1 MIEIQEYDENYV
13 EQISTLITRNLLEI
27 NVKDYGV
34 EKVQEMA
41 KDFTVEKLKD
51 ALKNRKKVF
60 VAIKDNEVV
69 GTAGID
75 VSWYNPDEYYI
86 LTVFVKPENHGEGIG
101 RLLIKAIEDYAI
113 HSNFKKLIIP
123 ASITAHEF
131 YYKLGY
137 RYKDDQKILNEENMY
152 LMEKTF
158 ELEYRKIKQ
167 EELPETLNLV
177 RKVFDEFES
186 PYYSKEGVLS
196 FYKFIDINNILE
208 QYTNSSLYFYGCFV
222 NDTIVGMIAIK
233 DFIHISLLF
242 VDKQYHKQGIARNLF
257 DHIIEISQEKN
268 PSLKPITVNS
278 SPYAVKFYHK
288 LGFSNVS
295 SEQVVDGIKFT
306 PMELKIE
313 NIRNEI

>member
-1 MIEIQEYDENYV
+1 MIEIKEYNETYV
-13 EQISTLITRNLLEI
+13 EQISTIIIRNLLEI

-51 ALKNRKKVF
+51 TLKNRKKVF
-60 VAIKDNEVV
+60 VAIKNNEVV

-101 RLLIKAIEDYAI
+101 RLLIEAIEDYAI
-113 HSNFKKLIIP
+113 HSNFRKLIIP

-137 RYKDDQKILNEENMY
+137 RYKDNQKVLNEENMY
-152 LMEKTF
+152 LMEKIF
-158 ELEYRKIKQ
+158 QLEYREINQK
-167 EELPETLNLV
+167 ELPETLELV
-177 RKVFDEFES
+177 HKVFDEFEA
-186 PYYSKEGVLS
+186 PYYSEEGIAS
-196 FYKFIDINNILE
+196 FYKFIDINNMSE
-208 QYTNSSLYFYGCFV
+208 QYSNGSLYFYGCFV
-222 NDTIVGMIAIK
+222 NDIIVGMIAVK
-233 DFIHISLLF
+233 DFVHISLLF
-242 VDKQYHKQGIARNLF
+242 VDKHYHRQGIARSLF
-257 DHIIEISQEKN
+257 EHIIQICKEKN
-268 PSLKPITVNS
+268 PSLKMITVNS
-278 SPYAVKFYHK
+278 SPYAVDVYHK

-313 NIRNEI
+313 KNN

>member
-1 MIEIQEYDENYV
+1 MIEIKEYNETYV
-13 EQISTLITRNLLEI
+13 EQISTIIIRNLLKI

-51 ALKNRKKVF
+51 TLKNRKKVF

-137 RYKDDQKILNEENMY
+137 RYKDNQKVLNEENMY

-158 ELEYRKIKQ
+158 QLEYKEIKQ
-167 EELPETLNLV
+167 EELPETLELV
-177 RKVFDEFES
+177 HKVFDEFEA
-186 PYYSKEGVLS
+186 PYYSEEGIAS
-196 FYKFIDINNILE
+196 FYKFIDINNMSE
-208 QYTNSSLYFYGCFV
+208 QYSNGSLYFYGCFV
-222 NDTIVGMIAIK
+222 NDIIVGMIAVK
-233 DFIHISLLF
+233 DFVHISLLF
-242 VDKQYHKQGIARNLF
+242 VDKHYHRQGIARSLF
-257 DHIIEISQEKN
+257 DHIIQICKEKN
-268 PSLKPITVNS
+268 PSLKMITVNS
-278 SPYAVKFYHK
+278 SPYAVEFYHK

-313 NIRNEI
+313 KNN

>member
-1 MIEIQEYDENYV
+1 MKLKNIMKPMLNKFQ
-13 EQISTLITRNLLEI
+13 QLSLEI

-60 VAIKDNEVV
+60 VALKDNEVV

-137 RYKDDQKILNEENMY
+137 RYKDNQKVLNEENMY
-152 LMEKTF
+152 LMEKSF
-158 ELEYRKIKQ
+158 QLEYKEIKQ
-167 EELPETLNLV
+167 EELPETLELV
-177 RKVFDEFES
+177 HKVFDEFEA
-186 PYYSKEGVLS
+186 PYYSEEGIAS
-196 FYKFIDINNILE
+196 FYKFIDINNMSE
-208 QYTNSSLYFYGCFV
+208 QYSNGSLYFYGCFV
-222 NDTIVGMIAIK
+222 NDIIVGMIAVK
-233 DFIHISLLF
+233 DFVHISLLF
-242 VDKQYHKQGIARNLF
+242 VDKHYHRQGIARSLF
-257 DHIIEISQEKN
+257 DHIIQICKEKN
-268 PSLKPITVNS
+268 PSLKMITVNS
-278 SPYAVKFYHK
+278 SPYTVDVYHK

-313 NIRNEI
+313 KNN

>member
-1 MIEIQEYDENYV
+1 MIEIKEYNETYV
-13 EQISTLITRNLLEI
+13 EQILTIVIRNLLEV

-75 VSWYNPDEYYI
+75 VSWYNPDEYWI

-113 HSNFKKLIIP
+113 HSNFRKLIIP

-137 RYKDDQKILNEENMY
+137 RYKDNQKVLNEENMY
-152 LMEKTF
+152 LMEKSF
-158 ELEYRKIKQ
+158 QLEYRKIKQ
-167 EELPETLNLV
+167 EELPGTLDLI
-177 RKVFDEFES
+177 RKVFDEFEA
-186 PYYSKEGVLS
+186 PYYSEEGITS
-196 FYKFIDINNILE
+196 FYKFIDINNMSE
-208 QYTNSSLYFYGCFV
+208 QYSNGSLYFYGCFV
-222 NDTIVGMIAIK
+222 NDIIVGMIAVK
-233 DFIHISLLF
+233 YFVHISLLF
-242 VDKQYHKQGIARNLF
+242 VDKQYHRQGIARNLF
-257 DHIIEISQEKN
+257 DYIIQTCKEKI
-268 PSLKPITVNS
+268 PSLKMITVNS
-278 SPYAVKFYHK
+278 SPYAVDVYHK
-288 LGFSNVS
+288 FGFFDVS
-295 SEQVVDGIKFT
+295 SEQVVDGIRFV
-306 PMELKIE
+306 PMELDLRK
-313 NIRNEI
+313 

>member
-1 MIEIQEYDENYV
+1 MIEIKEYDETYV
-13 EQISTLITRNLLEI
+13 EQISTMIIRNLLEV
-27 NVKDYGV
+27 NVKDYGM

-41 KDFTVEKLKD
+41 KDFAVEKLKN

-75 VSWYNPDEYYI
+75 VSWYNPNEYYI

-137 RYKDDQKILNEENMY
+137 RYKGNQKVLNEENMY
-152 LMEKTF
+152 LMEKIF
-158 ELEYRKIKQ
+158 QLEYREIKQ
-167 EELPETLNLV
+167 EKLAETLNLV
-177 RKVFDEFES
+177 RKVFYEFEA
-186 PYYSKEGVLS
+186 PYYSEERVAS
-196 FYKFIDINNILE
+196 FYKFIDINNMSE
-208 QYTNSSLYFYGCFV
+208 QYTNGSLYFYGCFV
-222 NDTIVGMIAIK
+222 NDIIVGMIAIK

-257 DHIIEISQEKN
+257 DHMIQICKEKN
-268 PSLKPITVNS
+268 PSLKTITVNS
-278 SPYAVKFYHK
+278 SPYAVEVYHK
-288 LGFSNVS
+288 FGFIDVS
-295 SEQVVDGIKFT
+295 SEQVVDGIRFT
-306 PMELKIE
+306 PMELKL
-313 NIRNEI
+313 

>member
-1 MIEIQEYDENYV
+1 MIEIKEYNETYV
-13 EQISTLITRNLLEI
+13 EQISTIIIRNLLEI

-34 EKVQEMA
+34 EKVQEIA

-51 ALKNRKKVF
+51 TLKNRKKVF
-60 VAIKDNEVV
+60 VAIKNNEVV

-137 RYKDDQKILNEENMY
+137 RYKDNQKVLNEENMY
-152 LMEKTF
+152 LMEKSF
-158 ELEYRKIKQ
+158 QLEYKEIKQ
-167 EELPETLNLV
+167 EELPETLELV
-177 RKVFDEFES
+177 HKVFDEFEA
-186 PYYSKEGVLS
+186 PYYSEEGIAS
-196 FYKFIDINNILE
+196 FYKFIDINNMSE
-208 QYTNSSLYFYGCFV
+208 QYSNGSLYFYGCFV
-222 NDTIVGMIAIK
+222 NDIIVGMIAVK
-233 DFIHISLLF
+233 DFVHISLLF
-242 VDKQYHKQGIARNLF
+242 VDKHYHRQGIARSLF
-257 DHIIEISQEKN
+257 DHIIQICKEKN
-268 PSLKPITVNS
+268 PSLKMITVNS
-278 SPYAVKFYHK
+278 SPYAVDVYHK

-313 NIRNEI
+313 KNN

>member
-1 MIEIQEYDENYV
+1 MIEIKEYNESYV
-13 EQISTLITRNLLEI
+13 EQISTIIIRNLLEI
-27 NVKDYGV
+27 NVKDYGI

-101 RLLIKAIEDYAI
+101 RLLIKAIENYAI
-113 HSNFKKLIIP
+113 HSNLKKLIIP

-137 RYKDDQKILNEENMY
+137 RYKDNQKVLNNDNMY
-152 LMEKTF
+152 LMEKSF
-158 ELEYRKIKQ
+158 QLEYREIKQ

-177 RKVFDEFES
+177 RKVFDEFEA
-186 PYYSKEGVLS
+186 PYYSEEGIAS
-196 FYKFIDINNILE
+196 FYKFIDINNMSE
-208 QYTNSSLYFYGCFV
+208 QYSNGSLYFYGCFV
-222 NDTIVGMIAIK
+222 NDIIVGMIAIK

-242 VDKQYHKQGIARNLF
+242 VDKQYHKQGIARSLF
-257 DHIIEISQEKN
+257 NNIIQICKEKN
-268 PSLKPITVNS
+268 PSLKTITVNS
-278 SPYAVKFYHK
+278 SPYAVEFYHK

-306 PMELKIE
+306 PMELNLRK
-313 NIRNEI
+313 

>member
-1 MIEIQEYDENYV
+1 MIEIKEYNETYV
-13 EQISTLITRNLLEI
+13 GQISTIITRNLLEVNI
-27 NVKDYGV
+27 KDYGM

-51 ALKNRKKVF
+51 SLKNRKKVF

-137 RYKDDQKILNEENMY
+137 RYKDNQKVLNEENMY

-158 ELEYRKIKQ
+158 HLTYKKIEK
-167 EELPETLNLV
+167 EELQNTLNLV
-177 RKVFDEFES
+177 RIVFDEFEA
-186 PYYSKEGVLS
+186 PYYSEEGIIS
-196 FYKFIDINNILE
+196 FYKFIDINNMSE
-208 QYTNSSLYFYGCFV
+208 QYSNGSLYFYGCFV
-222 NDTIVGMIAIK
+222 NNIIVGMIAVK
-233 DFIHISLLF
+233 DFVHISLLF
-242 VDKQYHKQGIARNLF
+242 VDKQYHKQGIARTLF
-257 DHIIEISQEKN
+257 DDVMKICKEKN
-268 PSLKPITVNS
+268 SSLKTVTVNS
-278 SPYAVKFYHK
+278 SPYAIRFYHK
-288 LGFSNVS
+288 LGFTDIS
-295 SEQVVDGIKFT
+295 SERTVDGIKFT
-306 PMELKIE
+306 PMRL
-313 NIRNEI
+313 EI

>member
-1 MIEIQEYDENYV
+1 MIEIKEYDETYV
-13 EQISTLITRNLLEI
+13 EQISTIVIRNLLEV

-51 ALKNRKKVF
+51 VLKNRKKVF

-113 HSNFKKLIIP
+113 HSNFRKLIIP

-137 RYKDDQKILNEENMY
+137 RYKDNQKVLNEDNMF
-152 LMEKTF
+152 LMEKSF
-158 ELEYRKIKQ
+158 QLEYRKIKQ

-177 RKVFDEFES
+177 RKVFDEFEA
-186 PYYSKEGVLS
+186 PYYSEEGVTS
-196 FYKFIDINNILE
+196 FYKFIDINNMSE
-208 QYTNSSLYFYGCFV
+208 QYSNGSLYFYGCFV
-222 NDTIVGMIAIK
+222 NDIIVGMIAIK

-257 DHIIEISQEKN
+257 DHIIQICKEKN
-268 PSLKPITVNS
+268 PSLKTITVNS
-278 SPYAVKFYHK
+278 SSYAVEVYHK
-288 LGFSNVS
+288 FGFSDVS
-295 SEQVVDGIKFT
+295 SEQVMDGIRFV

-313 NIRNEI
+313 KNN